1 MKTARLL
8 TLNNVHGDITQHFI
22 YVLKPL
28 STTVKTNM
36 IMPTAHEG
44 IEKISIDIILEGT
57 AIHLHTQFIHTDD
70 SYSQGIM
77 FIVVNLI
84 GFTNRADLRKA
95 SERSYGTHKSTLERI
110 KIRCVTNF
118 CRRLHQTVR
127 PSYRLYS
134 RQTTCLTRESVLP
147 LPK

>member
-1 MKTARLL
+1 
-8 TLNNVHGDITQHFI
+8 
-22 YVLKPL
+22 
-28 STTVKTNM
+28 
-36 IMPTAHEG
+36 MPTAHEG

-95 SERSYGTHKSTLERI
+95 SEPFIRNTQINIRENQDTLCYKFMPTIAPDCKTVIPLIFPTDNLLNEGER
-110 KIRCVTNF
+110 
-118 CRRLHQTVR
+118 
-127 PSYRLYS
+127 
-134 RQTTCLTRESVLP
+134 LP